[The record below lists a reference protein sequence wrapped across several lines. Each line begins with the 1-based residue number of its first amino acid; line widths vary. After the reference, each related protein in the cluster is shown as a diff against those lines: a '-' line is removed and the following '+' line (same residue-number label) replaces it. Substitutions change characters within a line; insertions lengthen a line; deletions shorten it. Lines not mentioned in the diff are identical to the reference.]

1 MVGIFIASSNGYFVT
16 VTKATPNVSVTS
28 LLVSLQR
35 HKNVI
40 GYIATVKDAKKIISV
55 SNITN
60 GN

>member
-40 GYIATVKDAKKIISV
+40 ATVKDAKKIISV
-55 SNITN
+55 SNSTN
-60 GN
+60 SN